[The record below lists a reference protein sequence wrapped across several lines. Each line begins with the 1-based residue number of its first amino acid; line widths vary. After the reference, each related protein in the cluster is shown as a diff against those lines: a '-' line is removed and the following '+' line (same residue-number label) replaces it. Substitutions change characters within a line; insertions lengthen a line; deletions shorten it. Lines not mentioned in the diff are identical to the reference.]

1 MSMNVETNSNAPL
14 AQHACDVRRETKAAV
29 TRVKK
34 YATEDIN
41 VELHSES
48 LPNLQA
54 TGNRREQGQH
64 LPLNLGLFWHSARCG
79 LTVRIGESLPCKDRV
94 TRQNPFHALRV
105 RLYRKRVKI
114 DPGESITQPKNQHQR
129 RHHARQSS
137 SFGIQSGRLVIER
150 LQP

>member
-1 MSMNVETNSNAPL
+1 MSINVETNSNAPL

-48 LPNLQA
+48 LPNLQV

-64 LPLNLGLFWHSARCG
+64 LLLNLGLFWQS
-79 LTVRIGESLPCKDRV
+79 SLEVP
-94 TRQNPFHALRV
+94 HAGT
-105 RLYRKRVKI
+105 RKRVSPIKM
-114 DPGESITQPKNQHQR
+114 T
-129 RHHARQSS
+129 
-137 SFGIQSGRLVIER
+137 F
-150 LQP
+150 